1 MTDQDKQ
8 VAVGLRLPNVSSDLI
23 NSLLAEAKAQI
34 LSITGREELPPQLDY
49 TQVKLAVI
57 AYNRLGI
64 EGQSS
69 YSEGGVSLSVDSIPE
84 AIRAE
89 IAPYRL
95 ARTAR

>member
-1 MTDQDKQ
+1 MTDQYKQ
-8 VAVGLRLPNVSSDLI
+8 VAVGLRLPNVSETLI
-23 NSLLAEAKAQI
+23 NSLLTEAEAQI
-34 LSITGREELPPQLDY
+34 LSLTGREALPPQLDY
-49 TQVKLAVI
+49 TQIKLAVI

-64 EGQSS
+64 EGQSA

>member
-8 VAVGLRLPNVSSDLI
+8 VAVGLRLPNISETLI
-23 NSLLAEAKAQI
+23 NSLLDEAKAQI
-34 LSITGREELPPQLDY
+34 LSLTGREDFPPQLDY
-49 TQVKLAVI
+49 TQIKLAVI

-64 EGQSS
+64 EGQSA